1 VGRSDPGFLA
11 VGHLTKAHGLLGEFY
26 LTLLTDHPE
35 GSFAPGVVLCLGDA
49 TGLAP
54 DPDLPPLRVVSAR
67 GFKGGVLVE
76 FAGVESRS
84 EAEALRGRYLLR
96 ATEELEAPAEGEY
109 WHHQLVGLEVLTVQG
124 LRLGTVR
131 TIYEIAP
138 SDLLEVAG
146 EGKEYLIPFREEIV
160 VEVDVAGGRMVVA
173 PPEGLLD
180 L

>member
-11 VGHLTKAHGLLGEFY
+11 VGHLTRPHGLLGELY
-26 LTLLTDHPE
+26 VTLLTDHPE
-35 GSFAPGVVLCLGDA
+35 GSFAPGVVLSPADA

-54 DPDLPPLRVVSAR
+54 DADLPPLTVVSAR
-67 GFKGGVLVE
+67 GFKSNVLVE

-96 ATEELEAPAEGEY
+96 PTSELERPAEGEY
-109 WHHQLVGLEVLTVQG
+109 WQHQLVGLEVLTVQG
-124 LRLGTVR
+124 LRLGKVR
-131 TIYEIAP
+131 TIYELAP

-160 VEVDVAGGRMVVA
+160 VEVDVDGGRMVVD